1 MVKRLRPLAVLAV
14 CAMAGTGAQAD
25 IARPARVVS
34 MNLCTDQLAMLLAS
48 PGQLISVSDLARD
61 PRSSAMAAAAEAYP
75 VNHARAEEIY
85 LLEPDLVLAGSY
97 SDAAT
102 LTMLERLGI
111 RVERF
116 PPAFGLEAVEQGL
129 RRMGDI
135 LGQPEAGAEMAE
147 AFARRRA
154 ALATRDE
161 GPLAATYAANG
172 YTNGGGSLSGEIVK
186 AAGFRNLG
194 ESLGLQGGGV
204 LPLELLL
211 LADPAL
217 VISGD
222 TYPGA
227 SRSEEILR
235 HPALLEM
242 TAQKMRVEDRDWLC
256 GLPSVLAV
264 VERLGK
270 AREALQ

>member
-1 MVKRLRPLAVLAV
+1 MLGA
-14 CAMAGTGAQAD
+14 GAQAQ
-25 IARPARVVS
+25 PARVVS
-34 MNLCTDQLAMLLAS
+34 MNLCTDQLAMMLAA
-48 PGQLISVSDLARD
+48 PGQLISISDLARD
-61 PRSSAMAAAAEAYP
+61 ERSSAMADQARAYP
-75 VNHARAEEIY
+75 VNHAGAEEIF
-85 LLEPDLVLAGSY
+85 LLQPDLVLAGSY
-97 SDAAT
+97 SDLAT

-116 PPAFGLEAVEQGL
+116 PPAFGLDAVEQGM
-129 RRMGDI
+129 RRMGQV
-135 LGQPEAGAEMAE
+135 LGRQAEGDALAD
-147 AFARRRA
+147 AFAARRKALSA
-154 ALATRDE
+154 APD
-161 GPLAATYAANG
+161 GPMAATYAANG

-211 LADPAL
+211 LAKPDL

-242 TAQKMRVEDRDWLC
+242 TAQKLRVEDRDWLC
-256 GLPSVLAV
+256 GLPAVLDV
-264 VERLGK
+264 VDRLVTVRKGL
-270 AREALQ
+270 E